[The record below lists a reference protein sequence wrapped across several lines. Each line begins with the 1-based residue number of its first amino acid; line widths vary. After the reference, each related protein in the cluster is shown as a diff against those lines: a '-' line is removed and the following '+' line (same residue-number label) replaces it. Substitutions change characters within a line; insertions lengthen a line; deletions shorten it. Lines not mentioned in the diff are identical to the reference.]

1 MSDSKRTSSSS
12 WLGSLAQP
20 STSSAALHSKF
31 STIALGSG
39 QGARRPRGGLGFFED
54 GQVMEGS
61 ARPSLSEE
69 ESRRDEYGGGGSGAG
84 WSITLAEGPKSRSR
98 SRKVSLKPASFTC
111 TTLPNAHSESTQPD
125 PSLTVYVST
134 PIASLTLTRKLSEV
148 LDFEARLQA
157 QFPDVVPPRTAPPP
171 PSVPPASRRR
181 SVLASLSRTLS
192 PRRSSSSSSSSSSAS
207 HSSLSR
213 TSITNLDLKELSSVL
228 TKASFDLSVQSHLSW
243 RTFFVVRKDDL
254 ESARIERRIKRARSD
269 QTMHTGAHLPSE
281 QHHDFS
287 ALLSHGVVVELKND
301 NFERNARQEASTMSG
316 STNEIM
322 NTPNLL
328 ERTSYFSSAND
339 ESFAMVTEPSPPVE
353 SLDEQVTTQ
362 TTDPVVSPEQEEQG
376 DKQRHTVEPSEPSS
390 IEQVMSSSPIPLEG
404 STVVDESTESSRTRP
419 SSSTFL
425 SPPSSLPSSPQATH
439 MSRSLSSSSGMSI
452 EKRSKDVTIDS
463 FEIKRVLGKGC
474 AGKVLL
480 VKLRGTEEHFALKAI
495 TKRHVLAHRELVHTR
510 TEQSVLK
517 TCARDKSNPFVVRLH
532 YSFHDQDTLYL
543 ALDFHSGGDLATQ
556 LARWGRLGRDRARF
570 YMAEMCE
577 GVEGLHRAGIIYR
590 DLKPENVLISGDGHI
605 VLTDFGLSKDFGH
618 SRVTPPTATLK
629 DELPRP
635 HWLSTHPTQRA
646 ASTPPATI
654 SSFGKRETAMTFCGT
669 AEYLAPEV
677 LLGEPYSYEVDAWSA
692 GTMLYEML
700 VGITPFFAEDH
711 SSMYSRV
718 LQDELEFEEDPEY
731 PVFDEDTRSFIRGML
746 QKNPLLRMTDAR
758 IKAHPYFN
766 MIDWSHV
773 YHKRYV
779 PPFVPRLNPQDPTDT
794 SQFDEVFLNMVPQVE
809 LEDGEEGFGD
819 PPAGE
824 PQAAFDEGGRDVFDG
839 YSYYG
844 RDSDSIRRLDMV
856 ETERRKEGDDDGSQT
871 LAEDDKMVQ
880 DEPHLAS
887 EATTSAPPSSA
898 GTMEDVSQSISHA
911 SSSDIS
917 GINESGLADSDNTL
931 SSLATVSTQPTTV
944 AADSPAPT
952 RRRQSSS
959 RSNNLEPVSELPVV
973 PLSAETVLEESE
985 DLSDGD
991 WDVLDNNDF
1000 GGFSRNGGRE
1010 ATLFAKGI
1018 RDKYRL
1024 VVAPLSSPLRS
1035 PAGLRAGSRVGSRK
1049 GSSSS
1054 GRSSLAGQS
1063 LSPTPEPPRSPSG
1076 ILRFATGRKKGS
1088 KTSSRSL
1095 STQPPPSHLD
1105 PLSASASISTISH
1118 PSSPRPPSSNGSASK
1133 KQPPS
1138 SFSTSSF
1145 ANTGSSIKN
1154 LAKSAFLPQKTSDK

>member
-1 MSDSKRTSSSS
+1 
-12 WLGSLAQP
+12 
-20 STSSAALHSKF
+20 
-31 STIALGSG
+31 
-39 QGARRPRGGLGFFED
+39 
-54 GQVMEGS
+54 
-61 ARPSLSEE
+61 
-69 ESRRDEYGGGGSGAG
+69 
-84 WSITLAEGPKSRSR
+84 
-98 SRKVSLKPASFTC
+98 
-111 TTLPNAHSESTQPD
+111 
-125 PSLTVYVST
+125 
-134 PIASLTLTRKLSEV
+134 
-148 LDFEARLQA
+148 
-157 QFPDVVPPRTAPPP
+157 
-171 PSVPPASRRR
+171 
-181 SVLASLSRTLS
+181 
-192 PRRSSSSSSSSSSAS
+192 
-207 HSSLSR
+207 
-213 TSITNLDLKELSSVL
+213 
-228 TKASFDLSVQSHLSW
+228 
-243 RTFFVVRKDDL
+243 
-254 ESARIERRIKRARSD
+254 
-269 QTMHTGAHLPSE
+269 
-281 QHHDFS
+281 
-287 ALLSHGVVVELKND
+287 
-301 NFERNARQEASTMSG
+301 
-316 STNEIM
+316 
-322 NTPNLL
+322 
-328 ERTSYFSSAND
+328 
-339 ESFAMVTEPSPPVE
+339 
-353 SLDEQVTTQ
+353 
-362 TTDPVVSPEQEEQG
+362 
-376 DKQRHTVEPSEPSS
+376 
-390 IEQVMSSSPIPLEG
+390 
-404 STVVDESTESSRTRP
+404 
-419 SSSTFL
+419 
-425 SPPSSLPSSPQATH
+425 
-439 MSRSLSSSSGMSI
+439 
-452 EKRSKDVTIDS
+452 
-463 FEIKRVLGKGC
+463 
-474 AGKVLL
+474 
-480 VKLRGTEEHFALKAI
+480 
-495 TKRHVLAHRELVHTR
+495 
-510 TEQSVLK
+510 
-517 TCARDKSNPFVVRLH
+517 
-532 YSFHDQDTLYL
+532 
-543 ALDFHSGGDLATQ
+543 
-556 LARWGRLGRDRARF
+556 
-570 YMAEMCE
+570 
-577 GVEGLHRAGIIYR
+577 
-590 DLKPENVLISGDGHI
+590 
-605 VLTDFGLSKDFGH
+605 
-618 SRVTPPTATLK
+618 
-629 DELPRP
+629 
-635 HWLSTHPTQRA
+635 
-646 ASTPPATI
+646 
-654 SSFGKRETAMTFCGT
+654 
-669 AEYLAPEV
+669 
-677 LLGEPYSYEVDAWSA
+677 
-692 GTMLYEML
+692 MLYEML

-711 SSMYSRV
+711 SSSKSLPYFRRFDDRSIRTQYLSPASPVYSRV

-766 MIDWSHV
+766 MIDWVSFNISSRNARARTELFRRSVSLSQSHV